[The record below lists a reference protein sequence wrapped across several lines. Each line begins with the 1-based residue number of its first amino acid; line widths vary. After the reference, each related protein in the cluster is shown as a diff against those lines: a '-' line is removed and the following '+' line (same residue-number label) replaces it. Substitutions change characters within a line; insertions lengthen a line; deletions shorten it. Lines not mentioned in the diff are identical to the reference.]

1 MTFKVEDGTDVA
13 GANSLATVAGFNAY
27 QGDRGVDIS
36 DFGTPDIEPALIR
49 ATDFIEQRWG
59 GRFKGTREF
68 SVVSAGRSTLTFTGQ
83 PLTAET
89 VTIGTTVFT
98 FGTNVTIGA
107 SVAETID
114 NLVLAAASHPTVVL
128 SAGIGDTA
136 VAVALEKG
144 TAGNGIATTETV
156 TAGSWSSATL
166 LGGGDVLVPQSL
178 SFPRLGLTD
187 RDGLTVL
194 GIPERLRQ
202 AVYEYTFRALS
213 ATLMPDPTHDSTGR
227 TVNRT
232 MKKVGPIET
241 ETQYERG
248 GALSQPIPPYPA
260 ADRLLAEYVDLSG
273 GLIRG

>member
-1 MTFKVEDGTDVA
+1 MTFTVEDGTGVA
-13 GANSLATVAGFNAY
+13 GANSLGTVAGFKAY

-36 DFGTPDIEPALIR
+36 NFGTPDIEQALVK

-59 GRFKGTREF
+59 IRFKGTRQF
-68 SVVSAGRSTLTFTGQ
+68 SDVSAGRSTLTFTGQ
-83 PLTAET
+83 PLAAET

-114 NLVLAAASHPTVVL
+114 NLVLAAASHLTVVL

-144 TAGNGIATTETV
+144 TAGNGIATTDTV
-156 TAGSWSSATL
+156 TAGSWSSTTL

-187 RDGLTVL
+187 RDGLTVR
-194 GIPERLRQ
+194 GIPEKLKQ
-202 AVYEYTFRALS
+202 AAYEYTFRALS
-213 ATLMPDPTHDSTGR
+213 ATLMPDPTHDATGR
-227 TVNRT
+227 TVNRI
-232 MKKVGPIET
+232 MKKVGPLET
-241 ETQYERG
+241 ETQYETG

-260 ADRLLAEYVDLSG
+260 ADRLLAEYVHSGG